1 VKEGGPERIEEALL
15 FLPHMILRSIRRGS
29 MRCSFLLAV
38 ILFVAPA
45 VEAQLRLE
53 ITVPSKAPLHGH
65 LVLVIAKA
73 TEDKGDGSVPEP
85 RFQLEENYESAQ
97 GFGVDVDDLAPGR
110 PIVID
115 SKTVGYP
122 LEDLKALPA
131 GDYLVQAVFNV
142 YEQFHLADGRTLWLP
157 PDKGEGQHWNQ
168 KPGNPYNAPV
178 KLHLESASGTPIKL
192 TLDKVMPPIEGTD
205 KDPVQIAAKS
215 PAAKWLKFV
224 RFKSEKLSKFWGR
237 DMYLGAWVLLPDGF
251 DEHPEAHYP
260 VVVYQDHY
268 HAGFGAPLP
277 FLTKPAVVKGDAKS
291 RANIRNIYGYKFYQ
305 DWISGTLPR
314 VILIYV
320 QNANPYYDDSYAVDS
335 ANVGPYGSA
344 INDELIPSLEK
355 TYRGIGQGWARA
367 TYGGST
373 GGWEALATQVFYPDR
388 YNGTYA
394 ACPDPVDFHAYQNID
409 LYNDA
414 NAFVRKGPFG
424 EVPIA
429 ADRKPDGS
437 IIANAGP
444 EYRYEYVLGTH
455 GRSTE
460 QWDIWQAVFSPAGP
474 DGYPAQIIDPLTGAI
489 DRKVLAYWHDH
500 YDLTAIMARDWATL
514 GPRLEGKIHL
524 AVGDGDTYF
533 LNNAV
538 HLLQH
543 SLDATRNPHSDAT
556 FQYGAGEPHCYSGG
570 PSEYTAEQNGV
581 TWAQRVLPAMTDHML
596 KTAPAGADT
605 KSWRY

>member
-1 VKEGGPERIEEALL
+1 
-15 FLPHMILRSIRRGS
+15 
-29 MRCSFLLAV
+29 MRWSFLAVVLSLA
-38 ILFVAPA
+38 ATA
-45 VEAQLRLE
+45 DAQLRLE
-53 ITVPSKAPLHGH
+53 ITVPSNAPLHGH
-65 LVLVIAKA
+65 LILAIAKA
-73 TEDKGDGSVPEP
+73 AETPGDDAAQEP
-85 RFQLEENYESAQ
+85 RFQLEETYQSAQ
-97 GFGVDVDDLAPGR
+97 GFGVDVDNLAPGT

-122 LEDLKALPA
+122 LENLKVLPA
-131 GDYLVQAVFNV
+131 GDYIVQAVFNV
-142 YEQFHLADGRTLWLP
+142 YEQFHLGDGRNLWLP

-178 KLHLESASGTPIKL
+178 KLHLDPASATPVKL
-192 TLDKVMPPIEGTD
+192 TLDKVIPPIEGTD
-205 KDPVQIAAKS
+205 EDPAQIAARS
-215 PAAKWLKFV
+215 PAAKWLKFM
-224 RFKSEKLSKFWGR
+224 RFKSEKLSRFWGR

-251 DEHPEAHYP
+251 DEHPNARYP

-268 HAGFGAPLP
+268 HASFGAPVP
-277 FLTKPAVVKGDAKS
+277 FLTTPPSIKGDTKS
-291 RANIRNIYGYKFYQ
+291 RTDIRNLYGYKFYQ

-320 QNANPYYDDSYAVDS
+320 QNANPYYDDSYDVDS

-344 INDELIPSLEK
+344 INDELIPYLEK

-373 GGWEALATQVFYPDR
+373 GGWEALATQVFYPDS

-409 LYNDA
+409 LYDDA

-424 EVPIA
+424 EIPIA

-444 EYRYEYVLGTH
+444 EHRYEYVLGTH

-460 QWDIWQAVFSPAGP
+460 QWDIWQAVFSPPGA
-474 DGYPAQIIDPLTGAI
+474 DGYPAQIIDPLTGVI
-489 DRKVLAYWHDH
+489 DKKVLAYWHDH
-500 YDLTAIMARDWATL
+500 YDLTAILGRDWATL
-514 GPRLEGKIHL
+514 GPKLEGKIHL

-556 FQYGAGEPHCYSGG
+556 FQYGPGEPHCYTGG
-570 PSEYTAEQNGV
+570 PSEYTMQQNGV
-581 TWAQRVLPAMTDHML
+581 TWAQRVLPLMTEHML
-596 KTAPAGADT
+596 KTAPAGADM